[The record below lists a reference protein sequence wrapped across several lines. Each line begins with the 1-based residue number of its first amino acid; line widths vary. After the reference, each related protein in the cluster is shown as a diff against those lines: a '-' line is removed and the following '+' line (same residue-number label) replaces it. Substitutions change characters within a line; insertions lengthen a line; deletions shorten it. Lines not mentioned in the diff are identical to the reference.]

1 MKKSLFANAVASL
14 VASFGLV
21 VSSAAVAQAPVNVQP
36 VAAEVMVMTATVNSI
51 DLKKRVVVLKDANGN
66 LAEMNVSKQVN
77 DLEKVK
83 KGDLFVVEHAQA
95 IAIGLTAAPKD
106 ANPGV
111 SGVRKVI
118 VSAKGSA
125 RPFEETI
132 DTVFATVK
140 ISTIDIKTRVV
151 TFAMP
156 SGEMQKVKVDPSV
169 LELDKFKAGDDVV
182 VVFVDDTAIGF
193 VTPPKK

>member
-140 ISTIDIKTRVV
+140 ISTIDTKTRVV

>member
-1 MKKSLFANAVASL
+1 LKKSLFANAVASL

-140 ISTIDIKTRVV
+140 ISTIDTKTRVV